1 MKKEY
6 NQETVNYESV
16 IDELSQEYIK
26 RAKAENISIETDP
39 KTLKNTI
46 DMDLREN
53 IPPQLLSI
61 VSGVVKIIESLE
73 KGDQMKIDKNRK
85 ISKAESKKTKRIQSK
100 AASRLSFTEIL
111 DNTEEEKM
119 RQALNEILE
128 EINKKGR
135 ELINNRTVANLLSYK
150 KMVRDFV
157 EDAVDFGLKVNARRG
172 YGLSGRT
179 KILRTVSTIDE
190 RLVELTDII
199 IKQEKKGV
207 GLLKKVGQIEGLLVN
222 IFV

>member
-1 MKKEY
+1 
-6 NQETVNYESV
+6 
-16 IDELSQEYIK
+16 
-26 RAKAENISIETDP
+26 
-39 KTLKNTI
+39 
-46 DMDLREN
+46 
-53 IPPQLLSI
+53 
-61 VSGVVKIIESLE
+61 
-73 KGDQMKIDKNRK
+73 MKIDKNKRL
-85 ISKAESKKTKRIQSK
+85 SKVDSKKIKKTQEKVV
-100 AASRLSFTEIL
+100 SRLSFTEIL
-111 DNTEEEKM
+111 ENTEEEKM

-135 ELINNRTVANLLSYK
+135 ELIDKRTVENLLAYK

-179 KILRTVSTIDE
+179 KILRTVSTIDQ

-207 GLLKKVGQIEGLLVN
+207 SLLKKVGQIEGLLVN

>member
-1 MKKEY
+1 
-6 NQETVNYESV
+6 
-16 IDELSQEYIK
+16 
-26 RAKAENISIETDP
+26 
-39 KTLKNTI
+39 
-46 DMDLREN
+46 
-53 IPPQLLSI
+53 
-61 VSGVVKIIESLE
+61 
-73 KGDQMKIDKNRK
+73 MKIDKNKRL
-85 ISKAESKKTKRIQSK
+85 SKVDSKKIKKNQDKTIP
-100 AASRLSFTEIL
+100 RLSFTEIL
-111 DNTEEEKM
+111 ENTEEEKM

-135 ELINNRTVANLLSYK
+135 ELVNKRTVENLLAYK

-179 KILRTVSTIDE
+179 KILRTVSTIDQ

-207 GLLKKVGQIEGLLVN
+207 SLLKKVGQIEGLLVN

>member
-1 MKKEY
+1 
-6 NQETVNYESV
+6 
-16 IDELSQEYIK
+16 
-26 RAKAENISIETDP
+26 
-39 KTLKNTI
+39 
-46 DMDLREN
+46 
-53 IPPQLLSI
+53 
-61 VSGVVKIIESLE
+61 
-73 KGDQMKIDKNRK
+73 MKIDKNKRL
-85 ISKAESKKTKRIQSK
+85 SKVDSKKIKKTQDKTIP
-100 AASRLSFTEIL
+100 RLSFTEIL
-111 DNTEEEKM
+111 ENTEEEKM

-135 ELINNRTVANLLSYK
+135 ELIDKRTVENLLAYK

-179 KILRTVSTIDE
+179 KILRTVSTIDQ

-207 GLLKKVGQIEGLLVN
+207 SLLKKVGQIEGLLVN

>member
-1 MKKEY
+1 
-6 NQETVNYESV
+6 
-16 IDELSQEYIK
+16 
-26 RAKAENISIETDP
+26 
-39 KTLKNTI
+39 
-46 DMDLREN
+46 
-53 IPPQLLSI
+53 
-61 VSGVVKIIESLE
+61 
-73 KGDQMKIDKNRK
+73 MKIEKNKRL
-85 ISKAESKKTKRIQSK
+85 SKVDSKKVKKTQDKVI
-100 AASRLSFTEIL
+100 SRLSFTEIL
-111 DNTEEEKM
+111 ENTEEEKM

-135 ELINNRTVANLLSYK
+135 ELINKRTVENLLSYK

-179 KILRTVSTIDE
+179 KILRTVSTIDQ

-199 IKQEKKGV
+199 IKQEKKGMS
-207 GLLKKVGQIEGLLVN
+207 LLKKVGQIEGLLVN

>member
-1 MKKEY
+1 
-6 NQETVNYESV
+6 
-16 IDELSQEYIK
+16 
-26 RAKAENISIETDP
+26 
-39 KTLKNTI
+39 
-46 DMDLREN
+46 
-53 IPPQLLSI
+53 
-61 VSGVVKIIESLE
+61 
-73 KGDQMKIDKNRK
+73 MKIEKNKRV
-85 ISKAESKKTKRIQSK
+85 SKVDSKKNKKIQDK
-100 AASRLSFTEIL
+100 TVPRLSFTEIL
-111 DNTEEEKM
+111 ENTEEDKM

-135 ELINNRTVANLLSYK
+135 ELIDKRTVENLLAYK

-179 KILRTVSTIDE
+179 KILRTVSTIDQ

-207 GLLKKVGQIEGLLVN
+207 SLLKKVGQIEGLLVN

>member
-1 MKKEY
+1 
-6 NQETVNYESV
+6 
-16 IDELSQEYIK
+16 
-26 RAKAENISIETDP
+26 
-39 KTLKNTI
+39 
-46 DMDLREN
+46 
-53 IPPQLLSI
+53 
-61 VSGVVKIIESLE
+61 
-73 KGDQMKIDKNRK
+73 MKIEKNRRA
-85 ISKAESKKTKRIQSK
+85 SKVDAKKTKKTQDKIIP
-100 AASRLSFTEIL
+100 RLSFTEIL
-111 DNTEEEKM
+111 ENTEEDKM

-135 ELINNRTVANLLSYK
+135 ELINKRTVENLLVYR

-179 KILRTVSTIDE
+179 KILRTVSTIDQ

>member
-1 MKKEY
+1 
-6 NQETVNYESV
+6 
-16 IDELSQEYIK
+16 
-26 RAKAENISIETDP
+26 
-39 KTLKNTI
+39 
-46 DMDLREN
+46 
-53 IPPQLLSI
+53 
-61 VSGVVKIIESLE
+61 
-73 KGDQMKIDKNRK
+73 MKIEKSRK
-85 ISKAESKKTKRIQSK
+85 TSKVNSKKTQKTKNKNI
-100 AASRLSFTEIL
+100 SRLSFTEIL
-111 DNTEEEKM
+111 ENTEEEKM
-119 RQALNEILE
+119 RHALNEILE

-135 ELINNRTVANLLSYK
+135 ELIDKRTVENLLAYK

-179 KILRTVSTIDE
+179 KILRTVSTIDQ

-207 GLLKKVGQIEGLLVN
+207 SLLKKVGQIEGLLVN

>member
-1 MKKEY
+1 
-6 NQETVNYESV
+6 
-16 IDELSQEYIK
+16 
-26 RAKAENISIETDP
+26 
-39 KTLKNTI
+39 
-46 DMDLREN
+46 
-53 IPPQLLSI
+53 
-61 VSGVVKIIESLE
+61 
-73 KGDQMKIDKNRK
+73 MKIEKNKRV
-85 ISKAESKKTKRIQSK
+85 SKVDSKKNKKIQDK
-100 AASRLSFTEIL
+100 AVPRLSFTEIL
-111 DNTEEEKM
+111 ENTEEDKM

-135 ELINNRTVANLLSYK
+135 ELIDKRTVENLLAYK

-179 KILRTVSTIDE
+179 KILRTVSTIDQ

-207 GLLKKVGQIEGLLVN
+207 SLLKKVGQIEGLLVN

>member
-1 MKKEY
+1 
-6 NQETVNYESV
+6 
-16 IDELSQEYIK
+16 
-26 RAKAENISIETDP
+26 
-39 KTLKNTI
+39 
-46 DMDLREN
+46 
-53 IPPQLLSI
+53 
-61 VSGVVKIIESLE
+61 
-73 KGDQMKIDKNRK
+73 MKIEKNKRV
-85 ISKAESKKTKRIQSK
+85 SKVDSKKNKKIQDK
-100 AASRLSFTEIL
+100 AVSRLSFTEIL
-111 DNTEEEKM
+111 ENTEEDKM
-119 RQALNEILE
+119 RQALNKILE

-135 ELINNRTVANLLSYK
+135 ELIDKRTVENLLAYK

-179 KILRTVSTIDE
+179 KILRTVSTIDQ

-207 GLLKKVGQIEGLLVN
+207 SLLKKVGQIEGLLVN